1 LSDYAKPLAEKGV
14 NISLDTTKFNIS
26 PDILYHLTKLFKGQ
40 LLDLEQFVHLFRLLK
55 KPNKTLESSF
65 NLLNEK
71 MTNSQ
76 MALTRSQS
84 IHHSL
89 LEIYDDL
96 FQELEEKSLG
106 IQQAIEDKMKFVE
119 MMSTMEMKP
128 SSSNNNSNSNTKNS
142 NVLDQEQILI
152 EGNAKILVGVQ
163 GEWKN
168 CYLFLFKSKLICLNQ
183 EMEPVRK

>member
-1 LSDYAKPLAEKGV
+1 
-14 NISLDTTKFNIS
+14 
-26 PDILYHLTKLFKGQ
+26 LYHLTKLFKGQ

-89 LEIYDDL
+89 LEIYDNL
-96 FQELEEKSLG
+96 FQELEEKSIG

-128 SSSNNNSNSNTKNS
+128 SSNNVNNKTSNI
-142 NVLDQEQILI
+142 LDQEQILL
-152 EGNAKILVGVQ
+152 EGNVKILVGVQ